1 MMKKSI
7 LLSLSALLG
16 GVVMIGST
24 PAHAFEA
31 LWHGQFRINSY
42 YQNASK
48 DDVFGKGDD
57 IQASRLRFR
66 PTVDFNFDNGVK
78 AHIQLNIGHINSNI
92 ANARYTLDG
101 SSTGDPVVSL
111 RHGYISAPIPQF
123 ENWTAMAGLIP
134 MSDRFGDTLFS
145 SDWDW
150 NPLAYALMGKVG
162 DMSLRI
168 AHANLDEGAES
179 SHPAD
184 DLDQWIADLDTGMG
198 LGVSFY
204 ALNANTGSGAV
215 TTATQGAAKTREYYA
230 GIRYAGNLEVL
241 DFNAFAVYN
250 WGRREFGVVG
260 TNPTERKNS
269 GVALKA
275 EAKVNAGA
283 AKVGVMALYASG
295 DKDYQDPTK
304 DDASSFITPMSIAGT
319 TGYWG
324 YTGKLNVQGPTDT
337 GVDTS
342 FVNIDGGG
350 YATADQNIGNGLSTV
365 QVNVTFP
372 IMPKLEGYA
381 AAGWYTHNKA
391 ATGFKKYIGS
401 DFYAQAKYMM
411 WENLSIEAGVDYAML
426 AKGHGDSVALGTVDQ
441 SKRNETL
448 VFSRVQLEF

>member
-1 MMKKSI
+1 MKKYI
-7 LLSLSALLG
+7 LLSLSALFG
-16 GVVMIGST
+16 SVVMIGST

-42 YQNASK
+42 YQNANK
-48 DDVFGKGDD
+48 DDVFTKGDD

-66 PTVDFNFDNGVK
+66 PTVDFKFDNGVR

-92 ANARYTLDG
+92 TNARFDVG
-101 SSTGDPVVSL
+101 SSPAVAL
-111 RHGYISAPIPQF
+111 RHGYISAPIPQY
-123 ENWTAMAGLIP
+123 EDWTALAGLIP
-134 MSDRFGDTLFS
+134 LSDKFGDTLFS
-145 SDWDW
+145 SDWDF
-150 NPLAYALMGKVG
+150 NPLTYALMGKVG
-162 DMSLRI
+162 EMSLRI
-168 AHANLDEGAES
+168 GHANLSEGAES

-184 DLDQWIADLDTGMG
+184 DVDAWIADLDTNMG

-204 ALNANTGSGAV
+204 ALNGNTGGGFSG
-215 TTATQGAAKTREYYA
+215 TATQSAAKTHEYYA
-230 GIRYAGNLEVL
+230 GIRYAGKLEAV

-250 WGRREFGVVG
+250 WGKREFAALG

-295 DKDYQDPTK
+295 DKDYKDATK
-304 DDASSFITPMSIAGT
+304 DDSSAFITPMSIAGT

-350 YATADQNIGNGLSTV
+350 YATADQNIGNGLTTV
-365 QVNVTFP
+365 QVNVAFP

-401 DFYAQAKYMM
+401 DLYAQARYMM

-426 AKGHGDSVALGTVDQ
+426 AKGHGDSVALGTVNQ
-441 SKRNETL
+441 SKRTETL
-448 VFSRVQLEF
+448 LFSRVQLEF